1 MTKKIAF
8 GPRPSA
14 SLPPSADS
22 WIASRG
28 GEPASAVVE
37 KPAMKRLTGG
47 RESRERRTNRSA
59 RSLRASQSIADRR
72 TTAAPPHSPQAR
84 IP

>member
-37 KPAMKRLTGG
+37 KPAMKRLTIDLPADVHARLKAQCAMRGTKMVD
-47 RESRERRTNRSA
+47 EIRRA
-59 RSLRASQSIADRR
+59 VEDMLKA
-72 TTAAPPHSPQAR
+72 
-84 IP
+84 

>member
-22 WIASRG
+22 WVASRG

-37 KPAMKRLTGG
+37 KPAMKRLTIDLPADIHARLKAQCAMRGTKMVD
-47 RESRERRTNRSA
+47 EIRRA
-59 RSLRASQSIADRR
+59 VEDMLKD
-72 TTAAPPHSPQAR
+72 
-84 IP
+84 

>member
-22 WIASRG
+22 WVASRG

-37 KPAMKRLTGG
+37 KPAMKRLTIDLPADVHARLKAQCAMRGTKMVD
-47 RESRERRTNRSA
+47 EIRRA
-59 RSLRASQSIADRR
+59 VEDMLKD
-72 TTAAPPHSPQAR
+72 
-84 IP
+84 

>member
-22 WIASRG
+22 WVASRG
-28 GEPASAVVE
+28 GEPASAAIE
-37 KPAMKRLTGG
+37 RPTMKRLTIDLPADVHARLKAQCAMRGTKMVD
-47 RESRERRTNRSA
+47 EIRRAVEDMLKS
-59 RSLRASQSIADRR
+59 
-72 TTAAPPHSPQAR
+72 
-84 IP
+84 

>member
-8 GPRPSA
+8 GPRPSV

-22 WIASRG
+22 WVASRG

-37 KPAMKRLTGG
+37 KPAMKRLTIDLPADVHARLKAQCAMRGTKMVD
-47 RESRERRTNRSA
+47 EIRRA
-59 RSLRASQSIADRR
+59 VEDMLKD
-72 TTAAPPHSPQAR
+72 
-84 IP
+84 

>member
-14 SLPPSADS
+14 ALPPSADS
-22 WIASRG
+22 WVASRG

-37 KPAMKRLTGG
+37 KPVMKRLTIDLPADVH
-47 RESRERRTNRSA
+47 A
-59 RSLRASQSIADRR
+59 RLKAQCAMRGTKMVDEIR
-72 TTAAPPHSPQAR
+72 QAVEEMLKN
-84 IP
+84 